1 MPYADETD
9 FIEAFGLQLTIEL
22 TNLEDPEA
30 DTVDSTVMTRG
41 LTRATSLIDG
51 YLSGRYSLPLAST
64 PELLKSLC
72 LDIARYNLG
81 HYAKEDD
88 VRQRFEDALKMLQQ
102 IANGTLNLGL
112 PAVDTPTTTSGSP
125 QWSAP
130 ARVFD
135 SDSLRGF

>member
-1 MPYADETD
+1 MAYATEQE
-9 FIEAFGLQLTIEL
+9 FIESFGLDLTIEL
-22 TNLEDPEA
+22 TNLENPEA

-41 LTRATSLIDG
+41 LTRASALIDG
-51 YLSGRYSLPLAST
+51 YLDGRYSLPLAST

-72 LDIARYNLG
+72 LDIARYQLG
-81 HYAKEDD
+81 HYGKEDD
-88 VRQRFEDALKMLQQ
+88 ARMRYDDALKRLQQ

-112 PAVDTPTTTSGSP
+112 PAADTPAIASGSP

-135 SDSLRGF
+135 SDSLKGF